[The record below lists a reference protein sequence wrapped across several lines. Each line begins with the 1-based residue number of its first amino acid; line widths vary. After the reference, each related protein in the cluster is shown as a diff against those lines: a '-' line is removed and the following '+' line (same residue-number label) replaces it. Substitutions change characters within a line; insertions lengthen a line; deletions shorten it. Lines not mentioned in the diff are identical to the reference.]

1 MMTATTERVAP
12 PRRLVTIYAIVSLV
26 LAGIIIFLGNY
37 DLQPGDNGG
46 LGPAIVTAVGCL
58 VVAAIIY
65 AVVLPRTRRADRTA
79 LILAILAV
87 LSLVVF
93 WSGVTPV
100 LAGGALAVTAERGD
114 VSRTARVA
122 QIAAVVATV
131 LVLAVSISQSR
142 VF

>member
-1 MMTATTERVAP
+1 MAVTTEVGTQ
-12 PRRLVTIYAIVSLV
+12 RRLVTIYAVVSLV
-26 LAGIIIFLGNY
+26 LAAVIIFLGNY

-65 AVVLPRTRRADRTA
+65 AVALPRTRRPDRTA
-79 LILAILAV
+79 LILGILAV
-87 LSLVVF
+87 LSIVVF

-100 LAGGALAVTAERGD
+100 LAGGALAVTGGRGE
-114 VSRTARVA
+114 VSRTGRVA

-131 LVLAVSISQSR
+131 LVLVVSFTQTR

>member
-1 MMTATTERVAP
+1 MTVTTEVGVQ
-12 PRRLVTIYAIVSLV
+12 RRLVTIYAVVSLV
-26 LAGIIIFLGNY
+26 LAAVIIFLGNY

-65 AVVLPRTRRADRTA
+65 AVVLPRTRRPDRTA
-79 LILAILAV
+79 LILGILAV
-87 LSLVVF
+87 LSIVVF

-100 LAGGALAVTAERGD
+100 LAGGALAVTGGRGE
-114 VSRTARVA
+114 VSRTGRVA

-131 LVLAVSISQSR
+131 LVLVVSFTQTR

>member
-1 MMTATTERVAP
+1 M
-12 PRRLVTIYAIVSLV
+12 IYAVGSLV
-26 LAGIIIFLGNY
+26 LAAVIIFLGNY

-79 LILAILAV
+79 LILGILAV
-87 LSLVVF
+87 LSIVVF

-100 LAGGALAVTAERGD
+100 LAGGALAATGQRGD

-131 LVLAVSISQSR
+131 LVLVVSFWQSR